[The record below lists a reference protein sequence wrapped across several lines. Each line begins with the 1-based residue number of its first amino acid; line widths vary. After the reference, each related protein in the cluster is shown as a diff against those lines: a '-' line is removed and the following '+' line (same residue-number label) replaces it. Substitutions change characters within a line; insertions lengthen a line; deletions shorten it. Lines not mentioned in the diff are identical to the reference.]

1 MELIKKIKSGT
12 DWIWDYCLYLFLG
25 YLLYQMVS
33 NETFDLSMELLWTQF
48 SEISIQGMIALGM
61 ATILLVG
68 GMDLSVGAVIALS
81 SAVGASFMQD
91 VAYGSRMYL
100 QVQEQL
106 PILVPFLLCI
116 GTSVFF
122 CVGNAIL
129 MTKFKIQAI
138 IGSFTMQI
146 FLAALVGVYFNSQN
160 NQMQPLT
167 NFDPEYIEWIQRTL
181 GNGTAYTT
189 VIFLV
194 IIILMWFFWN
204 KMVLGRNI
212 YAVGGNQKAATY
224 AGISVHHTVVSAYI
238 VAGIL
243 YGIAGF
249 MEVGITEIATADMN
263 INLAFDALLACV
275 IGGVSLAG
283 GVGSVF
289 GVVLGVL
296 FLSVLSS
303 YLEIT
308 GMTPETQVLLKGFLL
323 LLAVATD
330 ARRNAKNESK

>member
-48 SEISIQGMIALGM
+48 SEISIQGILALGM

-68 GMDLSVGAVIALS
+68 GIDLSMGAVLALS
-81 SAVGASFMQD
+81 SAVGASFMQN

-138 IGSFTMQI
+138 IGSLTMQF
-146 FLAALVGVYFNSQN
+146 FLSALVGVYFNSQN
-160 NQMQPLT
+160 NQMKSLI
-167 NFDPEYIEWIQRTL
+167 NFDPEYIEWIQSTL

-189 VIFLV
+189 VIFLL
-194 IIILMWFFWN
+194 IIIFMWFFWN

-249 MEVGITEIATADMN
+249 MEVGVKEIATTDINM
-263 INLAFDALLACV
+263 NLAFDTLLACV

-283 GVGSVF
+283 GIGNVL

-296 FLSVLSS
+296 FVSVLTS
-303 YLEIT
+303 YFEMI
-308 GMTPETQVLLKGFLL
+308 GMALETQALLKAFLL
-323 LLAVATD
+323 LLALATD
-330 ARRNAKNESK
+330 ARRNAKKE